1 MLGTPL
7 SLSNENS
14 TVKRLVPYLSLLA
27 SFGTLLCCAL
37 PALFVSVGLGATV
50 AASVSTFPQLIWL
63 SENKEIVFG
72 VAGAVLAA
80 SVLLVMNSR
89 RTACPVDP
97 ELGRAC
103 ATGRSFSM
111 IAVIFSA
118 ILYLVG
124 GFFAFIAPLLM
135 AEG

>member
-1 MLGTPL
+1 
-7 SLSNENS
+7 
-14 TVKRLVPYLSLLA
+14 
-27 SFGTLLCCAL
+27 
-37 PALFVSVGLGATV
+37 V

-63 SENKEIVFG
+63 SENKDVVFG